1 MLPPVQGKDR
11 RWSGAAATGLGQLS
25 HQLHVELVKP
35 PAMEEDAA
43 DLRLLR
49 ILDCFPSTGS
59 SSRGGHGAGWKAGGG
74 GVDAAAREGRRG
86 VFGGAG
92 KGEKCGGVGGDA
104 IHESGRRRVKEPIE
118 AGPQE
123 AASQELG

>member
-1 MLPPVQGKDR
+1 
-11 RWSGAAATGLGQLS
+11 
-25 HQLHVELVKP
+25 
-35 PAMEEDAA
+35 
-43 DLRLLR
+43 
-49 ILDCFPSTGS
+49 LDCFPSTGS

-104 IHESGRRRVKEPIE
+104 IHESGQRRAKEPIE